1 MTAVLGLAIVGLI
14 LIGMPLGFAIILAGL
29 IVIWLDGSINPVIV
43 AQRIYSGFDSFTL
56 LAIPFFLLAG
66 SLMSSSG
73 MTKRLIDFA
82 NALVGRFAGGLAM
95 SNIVASTF
103 FSGISGSAVADT
115 SVMGRIFIP
124 EMERLGYGRAFSV
137 AVTAASSVVAPII
150 PPSIGFIIY
159 GVITG
164 QSIIKLFV
172 AGLIPGILYSVCA
185 LLFTYRVAKIRQ
197 YPIYHRNEPGELGRT
212 FLAAAPALFLP
223 VFILVGIFSGVFT
236 ITECSAIAAI
246 YALVVGRLFYR
257 ELTWAGFLAS
267 LKETA
272 ETTAVIMIIV
282 GAAKLFAWILAY
294 AQIPAMAVD
303 AITAIGTN
311 PLLFL
316 LLVNILI
323 LLVGTFMEANAAMV
337 MLVPILHPAGV
348 ALGVDPTQLGVIIV
362 VNLCLG
368 LITPPIGLCLNV
380 ACKVGNLPLE
390 ESIRD
395 IWPFLVIGITLL
407 IALSLFPQLSLW
419 LPELVG
425 LR

>member
-1 MTAVLGLAIVGLI
+1 
-14 LIGMPLGFAIILAGL
+14 
-29 IVIWLDGSINPVIV
+29 
-43 AQRIYSGFDSFTL
+43 
-56 LAIPFFLLAG
+56 
-66 SLMSSSG
+66 